1 MKHIGSAQW
10 NGGLKD
16 GNGSLTTESHTLKQT
31 PYSFR
36 SRFEDGKGTNPE
48 ELLGAAHA
56 GCYSMALSYM
66 LELAGIKPGSV
77 ATKASVTLEAG
88 AGGFAITKIDL
99 QTTVRAPGA
108 DRAKVLEIA
117 QQAKSG
123 CVISKAL
130 SAVPMTLE
138 ATIEV

>member
-1 MKHIGSAQW
+1 MKHTGSAQW

-16 GNGSLTTESHTLKQT
+16 GNGSLTTGSHTLKET

-77 ATKASVTLEAG
+77 ATQATVNLEAG
-88 AGGFAITKIDL
+88 AGGFAITQIHLK
-99 QTTVRAPGA
+99 TTIKAPGA
-108 DRAKVLEIA
+108 DKAKVLEIA
-117 QQAKSG
+117 EQAKAG

-138 ATIEV
+138 ATVEV